1 MNASDNTHGEFR
13 EETALQTG
21 WSRKAAWRRRQVLTA
36 SRLQDWMEKIGN
48 SSRSGGLEGALKYA
62 PSLRLVFNRPFSWP

>member
-13 EETALQTG
+13 EETAPQTG

-36 SRLQDWMEKIGN
+36 RTGWR
-48 SSRSGGLEGALKYA
+48 RSEILLGQEGW
-62 PSLRLVFNRPFSWP
+62 REH